1 MPKEI
6 PDKMGIKFKAYPH
19 EIVKAKDRKLI
30 ALLISFLTD
39 DQREIIKDVLGED
52 YFNEKMKAIEKLEA
66 IKEFGGVYD
75 VSTGRKLGADS
86 IY

>member
-6 PDKMGIKFKAYPH
+6 VDKMGIKFKAYPH
-19 EIVKAKDRKLI
+19 EVIKAKDRKLI

-39 DQREIIKDVLGED
+39 EQREVIKSVLGED
-52 YFNEKMKAIEKLEA
+52 YYEDKMKAIEKLEA